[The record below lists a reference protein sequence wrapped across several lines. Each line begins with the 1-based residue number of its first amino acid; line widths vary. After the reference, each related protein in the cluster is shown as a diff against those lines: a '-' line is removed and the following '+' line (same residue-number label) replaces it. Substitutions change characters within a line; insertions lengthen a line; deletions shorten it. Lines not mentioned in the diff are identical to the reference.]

1 MSPNRVR
8 SQPSPRSAHG
18 SWIKQLREHYAL
30 VDPLP
35 LTVPDTSLRPVGCSG
50 LAFRELISPTLT
62 ACACWTWPGPALPIG
77 FAH

>member
-1 MSPNRVR
+1 MSPNWVR
-8 SQPSPRSAHG
+8 QPHEPAHG

-30 VDPLP
+30 VDPLQ

-62 ACACWTWPGPALPIG
+62 ACFCWTWPGLIKADEVS
-77 FAH
+77 

>member
-62 ACACWTWPGPALPIG
+62 ACACWTWPGLIKADEVS
-77 FAH
+77 